1 MSGKRMMGACLA
13 VVTAV
18 SVASCQARP
27 GDAPTVE
34 EEDTTTSTPA
44 PLNKDERGKG
54 TQITVGVDAFTSNL
68 NPHLAGNESPLVSAI
83 ADLTLPSAFVPGPG
97 GLVQDKNLL
106 SEVTPNDPHAPT
118 SIRYK
123 LNPQAQWS
131 DGTPVTS
138 NDFEY
143 LARAMAVTPGV
154 EGADGYRRIGKFES
168 QGSATEFTVTMT
180 EPYVAWKELF
190 RHVLP
195 SHIYRAENHV
205 FGTMMNNASAAS
217 AGAYMVS
224 AVDSGRGIVELQR
237 NDRYWGANPA
247 QSDKLSFTAVPDT
260 ATGAQM
266 LRTGQIQMLS
276 MRPVEQSQLA
286 IQQLQGVQQRSAG
299 YAVQLNLTANL
310 RSEVMRDPKGR
321 AKIMGA
327 LDRDVITKVV
337 SKRAEAPKPK
347 WDIMP
352 EVTGQQL
359 AQEKKSQPQPVTIGV
374 NSDDVLAVN
383 AARTAADQLIKAGFK
398 ARVKTM
404 EDNELHTTAIPEGSV
419 DMVVHWENSPV
430 SPAQYADQF
439 GCAAAGVATTAKG
452 SPNKTGNTA
461 ASTATEDTSDKHST
475 TEEPTTAPSASATSA
490 SDTSNSDQKTPA
502 GTSEQAGPGDGDSGV
517 AQSKPVVGNNISG
530 YCAPEIDD
538 MLERALT
545 NHNDQL
551 FGAQERIDSTVAAQ
565 NIVLPLLGEQQLVAV
580 NDMIQGPSADL
591 ADWPFSPVSGVF
603 PTAARW
609 ALRDG
614 QSETTKT
621 TNTPSSTSEGKKP

>member
-1 MSGKRMMGACLA
+1 MSGKRMMRACLA

-34 EEDTTTSTPA
+34 EEKTTTSSPA

-54 TQITVGVDAFTSNL
+54 AQITVGVDAFTSNL

-83 ADLTLPSAFVPGPG
+83 ADLTLPSAFIPGPG
-97 GLVQDKNLL
+97 GMVQDKNLL

-138 NDFEY
+138 SDFEY

-217 AGAYMVS
+217 AGAYMVGS
-224 AVDSGRGIVELQR
+224 VDAGRGIVELQR

-247 QSDKLSFTAVPDT
+247 HTDKLIFTAVPDT

-286 IQQLQGVQQRSAG
+286 IQQLQGVQQRVAG
-299 YAVQLNLTANL
+299 HAVQLNLTANL
-310 RSEVMRDPKGR
+310 RSEVMRDPKTRGN
-321 AKIMGA
+321 IMGA
-327 LDRDVITKVV
+327 LDRDVIAKVI

-347 WDIMP
+347 WDNTP
-352 EVTGQQL
+352 EVM
-359 AQEKKSQPQPVTIGV
+359 AQELSHEKETGNQPVTIGV

-383 AARTAADQLIKAGFK
+383 AARTAADQLSKAGFK
-398 ARVKTM
+398 ARVNTM
-404 EDNELHTTAIPEGSV
+404 EDSELHTTAIADGSV
-419 DMVVHWENSPV
+419 DMVVHWENSPA

-439 GCAAAGVATTAKG
+439 GCAAAGVATTIKG
-452 SPNKTGNTA
+452 SAK
-461 ASTATEDTSDKHST
+461 K
-475 TEEPTTAPSASATSA
+475 SASAEPSA
-490 SDTSNSDQKTPA
+490 EGHNSDDPSVKDDR
-502 GTSEQAGPGDGDSGV
+502 TSETATAAPFHSAQNGPTGTPELAKPGESDGSV
-517 AQSKPVVGNNISG
+517 SQSKPVVGNNISG
-530 YCAPEIDD
+530 YCSPQIDA
-538 MLERALT
+538 MLEHALT
-545 NHNDQL
+545 NHDDQL
-551 FGAQERIDSTVAAQ
+551 FGAQEHIDSTIASQ

-580 NDMIQGPSADL
+580 NDLIQGPSADL
-591 ADWPFSPVSGVF
+591 SDWPFSPVSGVF
-603 PTAARW
+603 PTASRW

-614 QSETTKT
+614 RTETAT
-621 TNTPSSTSEGKKP
+621 STSTPTSTAEGKNRDR